1 MGLLFTYENDAAAR
15 GPTFDLGAKPYCA
28 LIERARNTEAG
39 FPLFRRLSDFYR
51 DTSFDL
57 DELESLVA
65 ELRLLHS
72 SEPQSAEALI
82 QLATSAR
89 AAGLGLLV
97 ICD

>member
-15 GPTFDLGAKPYCA
+15 GPTFDLGAEPYCA
-28 LIERARNTEAG
+28 LIERARSTEAA

-51 DTSFDL
+51 DTAFDL

-72 SEPQSAEALI
+72 CEPQSAEALI